1 MTMFSNL
8 KGKIDFF
15 SSKLKTEPSKLKK
28 NKSEVINNSSSVQQ
42 YRNFLFQRTDA
53 TLRVKK
59 KKIISVEFRHIFV
72 YIDCIFIYI

>member
-28 NKSEVINNSSSVQQ
+28 NKSEVINNSS
-42 YRNFLFQRTDA
+42 
-53 TLRVKK
+53 
-59 KKIISVEFRHIFV
+59 
-72 YIDCIFIYI
+72 